1 MLSIFVIGLVPF
13 SLFYLL
19 LRGFYALEDTRTPF
33 FINIVLNLINLSVAI
48 YCFNVFSNELKV
60 AGLVVGYVASYLI
73 TTPIL
78 WLFLSRKGLNLKT
91 SLFIKDALKPIF
103 ASFLVFLVLYLM
115 GKYITLFVSSDSFL
129 TSLWQVIIWGI
140 SGSVLYFVLSLFL
153 GINLIKD
160 FASKIL
166 K

>member
-1 MLSIFVIGLVPF
+1 M
-13 SLFYLL
+13 
-19 LRGFYALEDTRTPF
+19 
-33 FINIVLNLINLSVAI
+33 
-48 YCFNVFSNELKV
+48 
-60 AGLVVGYVASYLI
+60 GYVASYLI